1 MSNVTDFYDE
11 LDLRYPEIG
20 IAIQEIDR
28 IKPGK
33 VKFIIPILTP
43 NMDITKEVEQ
53 KVYQNSTNLMNLDT
67 TIEIENLDV
76 YNYIEIPIPRELC
89 SICDG
94 LFDIIEGEK
103 PEEKS
108 KINTLKE
115 ANMKLSSASQSGSG
129 SVSCEAGSIS
139 VTGRVSGIMEY
150 TDAKITGR
158 VNILPVDRYIP
169 IYSKWIIMFLGGDIT
184 KPIVIARY
192 PEPEEE
198 SEEGSN

>member
-53 KVYQNSTNLMNLDT
+53 KIYQNSSNLMNLDT

-76 YNYIEIPIPRELC
+76 YNYIEIPIPKELC

-103 PEEKS
+103 PEEVS
-108 KINTLKE
+108 TIQTLKE
-115 ANMKLSSASQSGSG
+115 ANMKLDNAHQQGSG
-129 SVSCEAGSIS
+129 SVSCETNSIS

-184 KPIVIARY
+184 KPIVLARY

-198 SEEGSN
+198 SEEGSK